1 MLRNNSRLSAS
12 SRRPEDVK
20 LLKSGVVRD
29 LTIYDGNLNGVV
41 VDQSIGTWN
50 YSFSLFCINKYFV
63 SKDVAI
69 DVTVVDRNG
78 PFLQNEDSV
87 WILLGLK
94 IIKK

>member
-41 VDQSIGTWN
+41 VHEIIR
-50 YSFSLFCINKYFV
+50 SLCF
-63 SKDVAI
+63 A
-69 DVTVVDRNG
+69 
-78 PFLQNEDSV
+78 
-87 WILLGLK
+87 
-94 IIKK
+94 